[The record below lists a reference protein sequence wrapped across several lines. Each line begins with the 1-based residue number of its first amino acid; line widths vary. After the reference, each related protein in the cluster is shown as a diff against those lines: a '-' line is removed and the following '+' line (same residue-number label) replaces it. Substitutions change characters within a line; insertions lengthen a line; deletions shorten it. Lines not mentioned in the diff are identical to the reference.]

1 MLTIALPVPV
11 IVSNFN
17 YFYHREND
25 NSDDK
30 DVKYSHPSETIP
42 FMAAPASSGSIK
54 RSDLDDSIGAI
65 SYQNM
70 MMGAECDEN
79 DDDIDIY
86 NSPMIPVSSLHTHD
100 TVNTNLL
107 DAWSSSVSCAPPDKG
122 GGHSGSS
129 AKYHLLTNNAI
140 NTMSSKGIL
149 SKSNSFNINA
159 NNVETDV

>member
-42 FMAAPASSGSIK
+42 FMAAPTSSGSIK

-86 NSPMIPVSSLHTHD
+86 NSPMIPVSLMPTHG
-100 TVNTNLL
+100 TVSTNLL
-107 DAWSSSVSCAPPDKG
+107 DAWSSSVTCAPPDKVG
-122 GGHSGSS
+122 GSS
-129 AKYHLLTNNAI
+129 AKYHLLTSSAV